1 MQKKSTNTI
10 KNCLVAMFTKDNNKR
25 ATTNC
30 GSSFKTNQEI
40 SPSGT
45 PQQQQP
51 RKRSYRP
58 WGCYLGLWG
67 KMMCFYLSQFVR
79 ICLAE
84 KRITQTVNPHL
95 SQFVPMCILLN
106 PQKCGIC
113 VENTTFPHRIESQY
127 SMAPNMRLTS
137 ARPCSLDW
145 SVRWMYTALVT
156 LSSL

>member
-1 MQKKSTNTI
+1 MKLRT
-10 KNCLVAMFTKDNNKR
+10 
-25 ATTNC
+25 
-30 GSSFKTNQEI
+30 FKGQNRRFWTLT
-40 SPSGT
+40 SGF
-45 PQQQQP
+45 PQQRQP
-51 RKRSYRP
+51 RKRSCRP
-58 WGCYLGLWG
+58 WGCCLGLWG

-84 KRITQTVNPHL
+84 KGITQTVNPHI
-95 SQFVPMCILLN
+95 SQFVPMCILSN
-106 PQKCGIC
+106 PQKCGSC
-113 VENTTFPHRIESQY
+113 VENSTFPHHIESQY